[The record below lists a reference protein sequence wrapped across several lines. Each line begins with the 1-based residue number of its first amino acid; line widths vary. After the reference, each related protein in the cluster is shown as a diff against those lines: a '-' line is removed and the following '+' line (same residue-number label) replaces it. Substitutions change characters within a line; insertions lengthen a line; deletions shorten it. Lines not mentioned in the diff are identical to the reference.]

1 MKYTDYTFL
10 YPPRP
15 ENIIMPGM
23 LSFFEKQKY
32 VCQTKKNGTGSI
44 LAVSPEKK
52 FIFKTR
58 HGEDHKQWNAPNE
71 VKEPFY
77 SLPNRWYYFCFE
89 LMHSKTKNVKNTMY
103 IYDLLVANNVYLI
116 GVKYIDRY
124 NLLHSLFKVK
134 KSLSQY
140 DVITDNVT
148 IANNYNIGFEKIF
161 KLLNTPEDEGL
172 VLKDPKAELSLCTK
186 ESSNSR
192 WQVKIR
198 KK

>member
-10 YPPRP
+10 FPPRP

-23 LSFFEKQKY
+23 LVVFEKQKY
-32 VCQTKKNGTGSI
+32 VCQIKKNGTGSI
-44 LAVSPEKK
+44 LAVSPEKR
-52 FIFKTR
+52 FFFKTR
-58 HGEDHKQWNAPNE
+58 HGEDHKQWIVPNE

-77 SLPNRWYYFCFE
+77 SLPDRWYYFCFE

-103 IYDLLVANNVYLI
+103 IHDLLVANNNYLT

-134 KSLSQY
+134 NSLPQY
-140 DVITDNVT
+140 DEITDKVT

-161 KLLNTPEDEGL
+161 RSLNTPEDEGL
-172 VLKDPKAELSLCTK
+172 VLKDPQAELSLCIK
-186 ESSNSR
+186 ESSNSSWMTKCR
-192 WQVKIR
+192 R
-198 KK
+198 